1 VTGVRP
7 PEPLHLAPEG
17 PASAQARAYVRT
29 ALLALGRPALID
41 SAELGVTELVTNAC
55 LHARTPLV
63 LSIQAVEHGV
73 RIRVTDHSPRAPE
86 VGRGD
91 LWSTTGRGLRLLE
104 GLGRWGVDLL
114 SPPEVGKTVWF
125 EPIADPTTVAMSSSP
140 AAVGVCA
147 QTSPGDAWEMKK
159 LTS

>member
-29 ALLALGRPALID
+29 ALLALGRPALLD

-55 LHARTPLV
+55 LHARTPFT
-63 LSIQAVEHGV
+63 LSIRAVEHGV
-73 RIRVTDHSPRAPE
+73 RIGVTDHSPRAPE
-86 VGRGD
+86 IGRGD

-114 SPPEVGKTVWF
+114 GPPEVGKTVWF
-125 EPIADPTTVAMSSSP
+125 EPIADPATADRASAS
-140 AAVGVCA
+140 AGVGERA

>member
-17 PASAQARAYVRT
+17 PASAKARAYVRT
-29 ALLALGRPALID
+29 ALLALGRPSLLD

-55 LHARTPLV
+55 LHARTPLT
-63 LSIQAVEHGV
+63 LTIWAVEHGV
-73 RIRVTDHSPRAPE
+73 RIGVTDHSPRAPE
-86 VGRGD
+86 VARGD

-104 GLGRWGVDLL
+104 GLGRWGVDVLG
-114 SPPEVGKTVWF
+114 PPEVGKTVWF
-125 EPIADPTTVAMSSSP
+125 EPIADPTTAETLSG
-140 AAVGVCA
+140 AAGVSESA